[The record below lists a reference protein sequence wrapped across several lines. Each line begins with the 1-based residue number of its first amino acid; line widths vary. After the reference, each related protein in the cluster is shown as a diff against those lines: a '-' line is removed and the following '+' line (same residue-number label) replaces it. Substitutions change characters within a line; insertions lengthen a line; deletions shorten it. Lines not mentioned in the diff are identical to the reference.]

1 MDRSSE
7 RCWAVSLLCVAP
19 TSNPIAPG
27 AEVVPDLVGLLGM
40 AVTTPDSEVLAAV
53 VAAGMRATSSPVGF
67 CHYLNPGGR
76 TVEIGACATGAGDL
90 MAVAWDRRVEVPA
103 TGWGAPAWLG
113 RAVVDNEPRWVP
125 DLPGFAD
132 HVGPV
137 RRYLGVPVGDGDGGL
152 LLGLANARSRYTDRD
167 ARAAEEIAR
176 AGWAVLERVRSYRAA
191 VEDLTLLTDLG
202 DVRTGTWRWDP
213 DTGHVT
219 WGQATLRLL
228 DVGYPGEPAWA
239 LLEDRLEPFSRYGL
253 RQARDELLEGQP
265 LELELWARGTDRR
278 QLKLHLRGRWCQRPQ
293 GSGWIVQ
300 GTLADVTALEEAQR
314 ARDRA
319 TRDQLTGLT
328 NRAGLIA
335 ELTRRFAAGHR
346 RASDQFAV
354 HLLDL
359 NRFKAVNDTHGH
371 LAGDAVLRATAARL
385 RNSVRRDDLVAR
397 LGGDEFVIV
406 QHLATT
412 HAEARAL
419 AVRIIAAVSEPIEID
434 GVTLTIGT
442 SIGVA
447 FTEPQRPS
455 VKDLLARAD
464 DALYT
469 AKRRGGGLHMDTPNH
484 PVAPPTPPEPQAHVS
499 DPATPGRRRNDPPP
513 TPMPQ

>member
-1 MDRSSE
+1 M
-7 RCWAVSLLCVAP
+7 SLLCVAP
-19 TSNPIAPG
+19 TPTAIAAG
-27 AEVVPDLVGLLGM
+27 ADVVPDLVSLLGM
-40 AVTTPDSEVLAAV
+40 ALTTPEGEVLAAV
-53 VAAGMRATSSPVGF
+53 VAAARRATSSPIGF
-67 CHYLNPGGR
+67 CHYLNPGRR
-76 TVEIGACATGAGDL
+76 TVEIGACATGTGDL
-90 MAVAWDRRVEVPA
+90 VAGEWDRRVEVPA
-103 TGWGAPAWLG
+103 TGWGAPVGLG
-113 RAVVDNEPRWVP
+113 RPVVDNEPRWVA

-132 HVGPV
+132 HDGPV
-137 RRYLGVPVGDGDGGL
+137 RRYLGVPVGDRDGGL
-152 LLGLANARSRYTDRD
+152 LLGLANAASEYSDRD

-191 VEDLTLLTDLG
+191 VEDLTLLSDLG

-213 DTGHVT
+213 ATGHVT
-219 WGQATLRLL
+219 WGQAILRLL
-228 DVGYPGEPAWA
+228 DVGYPAEPTWA
-239 LLEDRLEPFSRYGL
+239 PLEDRLEPFSRYGL
-253 RQARDELLEGQP
+253 RQARDELPEGQP
-265 LELELWARGTDRR
+265 LDLELWARGTDRR
-278 QLKLHLRGRWCQRPQ
+278 QMKLHLRGRWCQRSQ
-293 GSGWIVQ
+293 GSGWIVA

-346 RASDQFAV
+346 RTSDQFAV

-359 NRFKAVNDTHGH
+359 NRFKQVNDTHGH

-385 RNSVRRDDLVAR
+385 RQSVRGDDLVAR

-412 HAEARAL
+412 QAEAHAL
-419 AVRIIAAVSEPIEID
+419 AVRVIAAVSEPLDID

-469 AKRRGGGLHMDTPNH
+469 AKRRGGGLHMDTPHH
-484 PVAPPTPPEPQAHVS
+484 PGAPPTPSEPEPQMP
-499 DPATPGRRRNDPPP
+499 DPGVPRRRRTDSPHPPSP
-513 TPMPQ
+513 